1 MEDKEK
7 TPENSGFMQ
16 GWGFIVLIFVG
27 VIAVLVALKLI
38 FNL

>member
-7 TPENSGFMQ
+7 TPENAGFMQ
-16 GWGFIVLIFVG
+16 GWGLIILIVVG
-27 VIAVLVALKLI
+27 VIAVLIGAKLI